1 MRKELRRILKKMEWR
16 MTSISE
22 LQRAD
27 VILKKLSVGMD
38 EEENRKKIKR
48 VRSIL
53 RRQKYLQRKKLYL
66 RITTAGAVLILV
78 LIILTVSFFAHAGK
92 ISDPAI
98 DETEDTSETEYADSE
113 SIELVMSFTGDCIL
127 GDR

>member
-66 RITTAGAVLILV
+66 RITTAR
-78 LIILTVSFFAHAGK
+78 SQ
-92 ISDPAI
+92 
-98 DETEDTSETEYADSE
+98 Y
-113 SIELVMSFTGDCIL
+113 
-127 GDR
+127 

>member
-66 RITTAGAVLILV
+66 RIMTAGAVLILV

-92 ISDPAI
+92 ISDP
-98 DETEDTSETEYADSE
+98 
-113 SIELVMSFTGDCIL
+113 GN
-127 GDR
+127 R